1 VPSDLRIVDVYL
13 VTQTPTISRSV
24 QTETELVAEGAL
36 AYLGRARSDIW
47 SGGAGVSFMY
57 DLAVVFKRIPQNDTV
72 WEYVWDLT
80 NAQNIWILVT
90 DTRSAWYNLPFKC
103 IEIRHSDADVRSR
116 MFEAVLYCAAVA
128 ANDQVL
134 VDNLRLVGRPP

>member
-1 VPSDLRIVDVYL
+1 MPSDLRLVDVYL
-13 VTQTPTISRSV
+13 VSATASISGSV
-24 QTETELVAEGAL
+24 QTDPDLVAEGAL

-57 DLAVVFKRIPQNDTV
+57 DLAVSFRRIPQNDTV
-72 WEYVWDLT
+72 WEYIWDLA
-80 NAQNIWILVT
+80 NVQNIWILVT
-90 DTRSAWYNLPFKC
+90 DTRSAWYNLPFSC
-103 IEIRHSDADVRSR
+103 IEVRHSDADVRSR

-128 ANDQVL
+128 ANDRVL